1 MKRSRNSASQEP
13 DLFSREALQATPHG
27 FHPAVQSWLAESFG
41 RATEVQAQAW
51 PQIRAGKHVLIAAPT
66 GSGKTLA
73 GFLAAIDQLVQ
84 RGVGEGLP
92 EATSVVY
99 VSPLKALSNDIQ
111 RNLEWPLEGIRKELK
126 ALGHPEVVIRTMV
139 RTGDTPQSARTL
151 MRRRPPHILVT
162 TPESLYI
169 LLGSDS
175 GREMLKTTRSV
186 IVDEIHALAPDKR
199 GAHLALSLERLE
211 ALVGGAPPPPLSST
225 GGGLQRIGISATQK
239 PVERIAQFLVGADR
253 NCEIVDSGHVRKR
266 DLAIEVPPT
275 PLTAVMSG
283 EVWQQVY
290 NRIAELAEQHKTTL
304 VFVNTRRMAERLAR
318 HLSERLGDDKVAA
331 HHGSLAKE
339 HRLNAEQRLKA
350 GQLKVLVATA
360 SMELGIDI
368 GDVELV
374 CQLNSPRWIAAFLQ
388 RVGRSGHSIS
398 GTPKGRLF
406 ATTRDDL
413 VECAAILDAV
423 RRGEL
428 DAIDIPAQ
436 PLDVLA
442 QQIAA
447 EANCIEWDEQALY
460 DVLRRAQPY
469 RDLTLKD
476 YREAV
481 QMLAQGFTTRRG
493 QGGSLLH
500 RDAINGRLRPKR
512 GARLTAI
519 TSGGTIPDNADY
531 EVVLEPESQFI
542 GTVNEDFAIESLAGD
557 IFQLG
562 NHSYRIQRVERGKVR
577 VEDAGGQSPTIPFWL
592 GEGLGRSDEL
602 SFAVSRL
609 RETLSQQ
616 VRERGADA
624 AIAWLIE
631 ELGLARG
638 PAEQLLDYLRA
649 GELGLGVMPTQT
661 TVVLE
666 RFFDESGGMQLVIH
680 APFGS
685 RLNRAWGLA
694 LRKRF
699 CRKFNFELQAA
710 ATEDAIVLSLSSS
723 HSFPLEDV
731 AHYLNAKTVRD
742 VLVQALLA
750 APMFNARWRWS
761 ASIALALPR
770 FSGGKKVPTQLQR
783 MRAEDLIAAVF
794 PDQIACAENLT
805 GPREIPDH
813 PLVTQTISDCLTEAM
828 DIEGLERLLG
838 RIARGEVQMIGRDLT
853 EPSPFAQ
860 EVLNARPYAFLD
872 DAPLE
877 ERRTQAVIN
886 RRWADPEKAED
897 LGRLDEA
904 AIARVREEAWPDP
917 RSADEMHDALMVLG
931 FVTQE
936 EIDARPA
943 WRRWLEDLVAA
954 ARATTIAALHVP
966 AERVPEWSAVF
977 PQTTF
982 TPPVS
987 LPAEFANKHPA
998 REDALREIV
1007 RGRLQASGPVR
1018 VEALAGAM
1026 GVSTSDIEIAM
1037 LALEGEGYAMRGQF
1051 SSASQGAE
1059 WCERS
1064 LLARIHRYTVNRLR
1078 AEIEPV
1084 APREFMCFLLQWQR
1098 VTPEEGVSG
1107 PDALAAV
1114 IGQLEGFEAPAA
1126 AWEAEILPARVHD
1139 YDFTWLDSLCL
1150 VGRVAWTRLS
1160 APKADAGS
1168 KAGLVRASPIA
1179 LVLRRHASVWRALS
1193 QHAALDQFK
1202 LSARARTVVDY
1213 LGAHRASFFDDIQ
1226 HGTQLLHTELEEA
1239 LAELTA
1245 LGLVHA
1251 DGFNGLRALL
1261 VPSDKRKP
1269 LHGERKRGR
1278 RALFGVED
1286 AGRWTLSAGA
1296 ALAQN
1301 DPAAYGKAVEHVART
1316 LLKRYG
1322 VVFWRLLEREAD
1334 WLPPWRD
1341 LVRCLR
1347 RLEAR
1352 GEVRGGRFVQGQTS
1366 EQFAL
1371 PEAVTALRQ
1380 ARRGVSSK
1388 SVAVICAADPL
1399 NLLGGVLAGPKVP
1412 AIASNRIALRDGLP
1426 VAVMVAGEIR
1436 LLEALE
1442 TQEEAHVR
1450 QALTRRLSIGA
1461 LAAYL

>member
-1 MKRSRNSASQEP
+1 M
-13 DLFSREALQATPHG
+13 
-27 FHPAVQSWLAESFG
+27 
-41 RATEVQAQAW
+41 RA
-51 PQIRAGKHVLIAAPT
+51 
-66 GSGKTLA
+66 
-73 GFLAAIDQLVQ
+73 
-84 RGVGEGLP
+84 
-92 EATSVVY
+92 
-99 VSPLKALSNDIQ
+99 
-111 RNLEWPLEGIRKELK
+111 
-126 ALGHPEVVIRTMV
+126 
-139 RTGDTPQSARTL
+139 
-151 MRRRPPHILVT
+151 
-162 TPESLYI
+162 
-169 LLGSDS
+169 
-175 GREMLKTTRSV
+175 
-186 IVDEIHALAPDKR
+186 
-199 GAHLALSLERLE
+199 
-211 ALVGGAPPPPLSST
+211 
-225 GGGLQRIGISATQK
+225 
-239 PVERIAQFLVGADR
+239 
-253 NCEIVDSGHVRKR
+253 R

-290 NRIAELAEQHKTTL
+290 NRVAELAEQHKTTL

-318 HLSERLGDDKVAA
+318 HLSERLGEDKVAA

-350 GQLKVLVATA
+350 GELKALVATA
-360 SMELGIDI
+360 SLELGIDI

-388 RVGRSGHSIS
+388 RVGRSGHSIM

-413 VECAAILDAV
+413 VECTAILDAV
-423 RRGEL
+423 RRSEL
-428 DAIDIPAQ
+428 DAIDIPPK

-447 EANCIEWDEQALY
+447 EVNCMEWDEEELFA
-460 DVLRRAQPY
+460 VLRRAQPY
-469 RDLTLKD
+469 SELTIEE
-476 YREAV
+476 YRQAV

-500 RDAINGRLRPKR
+500 RDALNGRLRPKR
-512 GARLTAI
+512 GARLTAL
-519 TSGGTIPDNADY
+519 TSGGTIPDTADY
-531 EVVLEPESQFI
+531 EVVLEPQAQFI
-542 GTVNEDFAIESLAGD
+542 GSVNEDFAIESMAGD

-602 SFAVSRL
+602 SLAVSRL
-609 RETLSQQ
+609 REEISVR
-616 VRERGADA
+616 VREQSPDAALAWLLEEVGIHRGA
-624 AIAWLIE
+624 
-631 ELGLARG
+631 
-638 PAEQLLDYLRA
+638 AEQLVDYLRA
-649 GELGLGVMPTQT
+649 GEIGLGVMPTQT
-661 TVVLE
+661 RIVLE
-666 RFFDESGGMQLVIH
+666 RFFDESGGMQLIIH

-710 ATEDAIVLSLSSS
+710 ATEDAIVLSLPSS
-723 HSFPLEDV
+723 HSFPLEEV
-731 AHYLNAKTVRD
+731 ARYLNSKTVRD

-750 APMFNARWRWS
+750 APMFNARWRWT

-783 MRAEDLIAAVF
+783 MRAEDLVAAVF

-805 GPREIPDH
+805 GPREVPDH
-813 PLVTQTISDCLTEAM
+813 PLVSQTINDCLTEAM
-828 DIEGLERLLG
+828 DIEGLQRLLD
-838 RIARGEVQMIGRDLT
+838 RIASGEVEVVGRDLT

-886 RRWADPEKAED
+886 RRWADPERAED

-917 RSADEMHDALMVLG
+917 RSPDEMHDALMLLG
-931 FVTQE
+931 FVGSDE
-936 EIDARPA
+936 LEVRPA
-943 WRRWLEDLVAA
+943 WRAWLQALVAQG
-954 ARATTIAALHVP
+954 RATELNAQHGSGPFSFFAA
-966 AERVPEWSAVF
+966 AERTPEWSAVF
-977 PQTTF
+977 PQATYA
-982 TPPVS
+982 PPVS
-987 LPAEFANKHPA
+987 LPPEFAVKQPT
-998 REDALREIV
+998 REEALREIV
-1007 RGRLQASGPVR
+1007 RGRLQASGPIVC
-1018 VEALAGAM
+1018 EQLAQM
-1026 GVSTSDIEIAM
+1026 MRVSTADIDIAM

-1051 SSASQGAE
+1051 SARAENVTHAGESAARVGNELHANKNSACVE

-1078 AEIEPV
+1078 AEIKPV
-1084 APREFMCFLLQWQR
+1084 APREFMRFLLQWQR
-1098 VTPEEGVSG
+1098 VTPEEGTSG
-1107 PDALAAV
+1107 PDALAAA

-1160 APKADAGS
+1160 VPKGEAAS

-1179 LVLRRHASVWRALS
+1179 LVLRRHASVWRTLS
-1193 QHAALDQFK
+1193 QRSSIDQFK
-1202 LSARARTVVDY
+1202 LSSRARAVVDY
-1213 LGAHRASFFDDIQ
+1213 LSEHRASFFDEIQ
-1226 HGTQLLHTELEEA
+1226 HGTGLLITQLEEA
-1239 LAELTA
+1239 LGELTA

-1261 VPSDKRKP
+1261 VPSDKRKS
-1269 LHGERKRGR
+1269 LHGERRRGR

-1286 AGRWTLSAGA
+1286 AGRWTLTATA
-1296 ALAQN
+1296 KRIEPDA
-1301 DPAAYGKAVEHVART
+1301 DAYNKSVEHVART

-1352 GEVRGGRFVQGQTS
+1352 GEIRGGRFVQGQTS

-1371 PEAVTALRQ
+1371 PEAVAALRQ
-1380 ARRGVSSK
+1380 ARRSAGSQSVS
-1388 SVAVICAADPL
+1388 VVCAADPL
-1399 NLLGGVLAGPKVP
+1399 NLLGSLIAGPKVP
-1412 AIASNRIALRDGLP
+1412 AITANRIAWRDGVPL
-1426 VAVMVAGEIR
+1426 AVLVAGEIR
-1436 LLEALE
+1436 LLEALDV
-1442 TQEEAHVR
+1442 QDEAQVR
-1450 QALTRRLSIGA
+1450 QALTRRPSAGA